1 MKRLDGFRLTA
12 VLAVSGAFLAG
23 CDDHSHE
30 WQASTG
36 PVRVCTD
43 LRGQRVPDD
52 QCAAPYHGAGA
63 SPFLW
68 YYLGTLNR
76 RTMLPPLGVPVTG
89 GSYNPA
95 PGVSYPSISRGGFGG
110 LASHYGGDG
119 GFRAGT

>member
-1 MKRLDGFRLTA
+1 LDGFRLTA

-23 CDDHSHE
+23 CDDHSHD

-52 QCAAPYHGAGA
+52 QCAAPYHGVGA

-68 YYLGTLNR
+68 YYLGSLNQR
-76 RTMLPPLGVPVTG
+76 SMVPPLGVPVTG

-95 PGVSYPSISRGGFGG
+95 PGVAYHGTASITRGGFGG
-110 LASHYGGDG
+110 LAALHGGDG
-119 GFRAGT
+119 GFRAGS